1 MPTDSNA
8 IKRAAVMLRIDGDAR
23 IDGTLAYLLKFPAT
37 GKYYLHMRVSCVFG
51 NGKRSAKSTDVLL
64 PKVGSD
70 LSSSPDPSEKM
81 NVSPS
86 NGCPEI
92 GEYEWVVN
100 LGGGTYSVSDVSK
113 ATIFK
118 IKAGDVVGF
127 SIDAIS
133 FTAAE
138 AKDDELP
145 DAAAE
150 LVDDPS
156 RTYRVPLLDFYDPA
170 RVAARLSG
178 KWSIGASNSGGEF
191 EIVHQCTSIQF
202 SGFNVRVFGMPFTMA
217 VGTINPCEAAV
228 PDGKTWEV
236 RANDARLRALLDDY
250 VSLSRSLS
258 LSLCLSLSLSRA
270 SSLSLAH
277 SLSRALSLLSHNTNM
292 FSGGVYALIIR
303 RAASLATF
311 QCSTS
316 F

>member
-1 MPTDSNA
+1 
-8 IKRAAVMLRIDGDAR
+8 MLRIDGDAR

-277 SLSRALSLLSHNTNM
+277 SLSRTLS
-292 FSGGVYALIIR
+292 IIP
-303 RAASLATF
+303 
-311 QCSTS
+311 QY
-316 F
+316 